1 MGRRRIAITTRPAP
15 NASEMIASVEIDVPA
30 PVAGSTAGIGT
41 AVVTGTAA
49 AGVVTGTA
57 AAGVVAVAAGTV
69 VVAVAAG
76 TVVVTAGTVVVTA
89 GTVVVT
95 AGTVVV
101 VTAGRAAT
109 STAPDSDR
117 DLGLVIVLFRR
128 ERHTD
133 QFRTATADHDDR
145 PILALLWVLFER
157 NPCPHHL
164 AGVRV
169 AIHPWRILDRD
180 DAFRRQV
187 RA

>member
-57 AAGVVAVAAGTV
+57 AAGVVV
-69 VVAVAAG
+69 VTAG

-169 AIHPWRILDRD
+169 AIHLWRILDRD